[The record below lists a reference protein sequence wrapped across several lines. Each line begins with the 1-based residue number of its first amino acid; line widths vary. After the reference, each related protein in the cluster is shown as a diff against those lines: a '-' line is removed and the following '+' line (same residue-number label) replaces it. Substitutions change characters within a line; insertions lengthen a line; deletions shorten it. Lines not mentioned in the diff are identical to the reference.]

1 MTKLKSHRAAL
12 ATALDSLKAA
22 KASAMGYDIAAATEF
37 EFIVLNETAES
48 LRAKNF
54 SGLAQFAPDNRCW
67 IGLGASAGGEA
78 GRGSAA
84 ARADCGMKTS
94 GAGGR

>member
-1 MTKLKSHRAAL
+1 M
-12 ATALDSLKAA
+12 
-22 KASAMGYDIAAATEF
+22 
-37 EFIVLNETAES
+37 
-48 LRAKNF
+48 
-54 SGLAQFAPDNRCW
+54 

-94 GAGGR
+94 GAGQCAAAAGVALNLEEDVAGGGD